1 MVLIFYIY
9 SRYIYYILIIY
20 IYILYIGRTCLVAPM
35 LLLIRMR
42 SVCIQLNTNVIRGL
56 VKRAQLLWNVHSI
69 SETCTYR
76 ILENT
81 GWGRWNTLY
90 QYIYIYIHYLVT
102 SIIQIYQNICSILVA
117 PHHRGGFLVHPQPLG
132 APLGINVFLKVG
144 NQLKQAVDHHPYSLS
159 PMFPGKI
166 PVLHENNLPKAHGN
180 FRSLQ
185 EMDHWF
191 TALRRRHCHGSGG
204 KSEFSA
210 SIHINSLYFF
220 PDAVWFHRF

>member
-1 MVLIFYIY
+1 MHNF
-9 SRYIYYILIIY
+9 
-20 IYILYIGRTCLVAPM
+20 C
-35 LLLIRMR
+35 
-42 SVCIQLNTNVIRGL
+42 
-56 VKRAQLLWNVHSI
+56 
-69 SETCTYR
+69 ETCTASLKRAHIEY
-76 ILENT
+76 LK
-81 GWGRWNTLY
+81 TLGGGGETRY
-90 QYIYIYIHYLVT
+90 TNIYIYIHYLVT

-185 EMDHWF
+185 EMDH
-191 TALRRRHCHGSGG
+191 
-204 KSEFSA
+204 
-210 SIHINSLYFF
+210 
-220 PDAVWFHRF
+220 

>member
-1 MVLIFYIY
+1 MKH
-9 SRYIYYILIIY
+9 
-20 IYILYIGRTCLVAPM
+20 
-35 LLLIRMR
+35 
-42 SVCIQLNTNVIRGL
+42 VIP
-56 VKRAQLLWNVHSI
+56 
-69 SETCTYR
+69 
-76 ILENT
+76 
-81 GWGRWNTLY
+81 
-90 QYIYIYIHYLVT
+90 IYIYIHYLVT

-132 APLGINVFLKVG
+132 APLGSNVFLKVG
-144 NQLKQAVDHHPYSLS
+144 NQLKQAADHHPYSLS
-159 PMFPGKI
+159 PMSPGKI

-210 SIHINSLYFF
+210 SIHINSLYFSQMLCDF
-220 PDAVWFHRF
+220 TGFKTCFWHLLALKVISGTVFM